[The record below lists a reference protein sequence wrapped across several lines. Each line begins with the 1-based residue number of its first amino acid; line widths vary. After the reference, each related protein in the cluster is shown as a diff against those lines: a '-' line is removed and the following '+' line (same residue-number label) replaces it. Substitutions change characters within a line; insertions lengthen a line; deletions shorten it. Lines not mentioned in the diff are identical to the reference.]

1 MNCPNFQVGKHIFK
15 FGEVALAAYKISKMG
30 IKMSTAK
37 FKALLV
43 KEENGKFI
51 REITERSINDLP
63 DGDVLIK
70 VKYSSLNYKD
80 ALSATG
86 NKGVTRKYPHTLGID
101 ASGIVAESMNKNF
114 KEGDEVLATGY
125 DLGMNT
131 SGGFA
136 EYIRVPAGWV
146 VKIPSKLSVK
156 ESMILGTA
164 GLTAALA
171 LDKMEQV
178 GFDKDGEVLVT
189 GASGGVGS
197 MAVAIFAK
205 QGYNIIA
212 GTGKT
217 EQKKYLK
224 EIGAASLISRE
235 EMNDKTN
242 KALLSG
248 RWSGVVDTVGGNIL
262 ATAIAS
268 TKQWGVVA
276 ACGNVA
282 SVELHATVFPF
293 ILRGV
298 SLLGINSEKT
308 PIELREKLWAKLANE
323 WKPVNLDIMYE
334 ECSLEETNK
343 KIDEI
348 LHGKIKG
355 RVLVRVG
362 K

>member
-1 MNCPNFQVGKHIFK
+1 MNPG
-15 FGEVALAAYKISKMG
+15 
-30 IKMSTAK
+30 K
-37 FKALLV
+37 FKALFV

-51 REITERSINDLP
+51 REIAERKLEDLP
-63 DGDVLIK
+63 AGEVLIS

-86 NKGVTRKYPHTLGID
+86 NKGITRKYPHIPGID
-101 ASGIVAESMNKNF
+101 AAGIVVDSKSVDFLER
-114 KEGDEVLATGY
+114 DEVLVTGY

-131 SGGFA
+131 SGGFS
-136 EYIRVPAGWV
+136 EYVRVPARWV
-146 VKIPSKLSVK
+146 VKIPDRLFLK

-171 LDKMEQV
+171 LDKMIQNDL
-178 GFDKDGEVLVT
+178 DKEGEVLIT

-197 MAVAIFAK
+197 MAVALFAG
-205 QGYNIIA
+205 QGYKVVA

-217 EQKKYLK
+217 DQEAYLRDL
-224 EIGAASLISRE
+224 GALSVISRE
-235 EMNDKTN
+235 EMTDISG

-262 ATAIAS
+262 STAIAS
-268 TKQWGVVA
+268 TKQWGVAA
-276 ACGNVA
+276 ACGNAA
-282 SVELHATVFPF
+282 SVELNTTVFPF

-308 PIELREKLWAKLANE
+308 PMTLREKMWEKLSGE
-323 WKPVNLDIMYE
+323 WKPGSLNLMYE
-334 ECSLEETNK
+334 ECSLEETNQ

-348 LHGKIKG
+348 LEGKIKG
-355 RVLVRVG
+355 RILVNLD